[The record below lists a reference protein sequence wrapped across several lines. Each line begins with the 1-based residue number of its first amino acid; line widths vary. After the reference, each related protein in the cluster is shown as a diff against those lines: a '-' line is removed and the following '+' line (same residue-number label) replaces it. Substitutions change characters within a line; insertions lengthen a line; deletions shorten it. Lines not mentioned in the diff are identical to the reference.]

1 VQGAATKGED
11 VKTVFDKSMSDDWT
25 HRALAHA
32 VYGGAD
38 FGECMTTSRR
48 IAEGDGDSWYQE
60 WIGTAE
66 RVSTIAEASEAEG
79 HRVSAREAYLRA
91 SNYYRTSY
99 PFFYGA
105 PVDPRLI
112 EAFDKET
119 AAFRRAAALFDPPVE
134 PVEIPYE
141 GTTLPGYFYRVDDSN
156 ERRPTLI
163 ATNGYDSTIQEMHFA
178 HAVAAV
184 RRGYNC
190 LTFDGP
196 GQGRALIKQNLH
208 MRPDWENV
216 VTPVVDY
223 ALSRPEVDPE
233 RVTLIGWSLGGY
245 LAPRAASGEHRLAAC
260 IADPGQWDML
270 EAMKGMFA
278 RFSVPQEIVDHLPD
292 VDPKVLQPVFEAIE
306 ASPQLTWT
314 FKQRALW
321 VHGVDSMMDYLR
333 ITPQYRLS
341 DRADKIR
348 CPTLITWAEN
358 DPIAGFA
365 EKLYEALTCPK
376 MLLRFTN
383 AEGAGDHCEVN
394 ARTLFHQRAFDWL
407 DGTLEVS
414 QKR

>member
-1 VQGAATKGED
+1 MKVSFD
-11 VKTVFDKSMSDDWT
+11 VAMSEDWT
-25 HRALAHA
+25 NRALAHV

-38 FGECMTTSRR
+38 FGECATTAGR
-48 IAEGDGDSWYQE
+48 ITAGDGDSWYRE
-60 WIGTAE
+60 WNETAD
-66 RVSTIAEASEAEG
+66 RVFAIAEASEAKG
-79 HRVSAREAYLRA
+79 HKVSAREAYLRA

-99 PFFYGA
+99 PFLYGT
-105 PVDPRLI
+105 PVDPRLV

-119 AAFRRAAALFDPPVE
+119 AAFQRAAACFDPPVE
-134 PVEIPYE
+134 PVEIPFE

-196 GQGRALIKQNLH
+196 GQGRALIEQQLY

-223 ALSRPEVDPE
+223 VLSRPEVDPE
-233 RVTLIGWSLGGY
+233 RVALIGWSFGGY

-260 IADPGQWDML
+260 IADPGQWDMV
-270 EAMKGMFA
+270 EAMKKMFA
-278 RFSVPQEIVDHLPD
+278 RFGVSREIVDALPD

-321 VHGVDSMMDYLR
+321 VHNLDSMMDYLR
-333 ITPQYRLS
+333 ITPQYKLS
-341 DRADKIR
+341 DRADKIQ

-358 DPIAGFA
+358 DPIAGAA
-365 EKLYEALTCPK
+365 ETLYDTLTCPK
-376 MLLRFTN
+376 TLIRFTA
-383 AEGAGDHCEVN
+383 AEGAGDHCEMN
-394 ARTLFHQRAFDWL
+394 ARTLFHQRTFDWL
-407 DGTLEVS
+407 DEVFGPQPPGDARPDAS
-414 QKR
+414 LAR

>member
-1 VQGAATKGED
+1 
-11 VKTVFDKSMSDDWT
+11 MSDDWT

-134 PVEIPYE
+134 PVEIPYG

-163 ATNGYDSTIQEMHFA
+163 ATNGYDSTVHEMHFG

-196 GQGRALIKQNLH
+196 GQGRALVKQNLH

-216 VTPVVDY
+216 VAPVADY
-223 ALSRPEVDPE
+223 ALSRPEVDSE
-233 RVTLIGWSLGGY
+233 RVALIGWSFGGY

-260 IADPGQWDML
+260 IADPGQWDMI

-278 RFSVPQEIVDHLPD
+278 RFSVSQEIVDLLPD
-292 VDPKVLQPVFEAIE
+292 VDPNVLEPYFEAVE
-306 ASPQLTWT
+306 ASPQLSWT

-321 VHGVDSMMDYLR
+321 VHGLDSMMDYLR

-341 DRADKIR
+341 NRADKIR

-376 MLLRFTN
+376 TLLRFTN
-383 AEGAGDHCEVN
+383 AEGAGDHCEMN
-394 ARTLFHQRAFDWL
+394 ARTLFHQRAYDWL

-414 QKR
+414 KKR

>member
-1 VQGAATKGED
+1 MKIA
-11 VKTVFDKSMSDDWT
+11 FDKPMSEDWT

-38 FGECMTTSRR
+38 FGECMTTAGR
-48 IAEGDGDSWYQE
+48 ITEGDGDSWYRE
-60 WIGTAE
+60 WTETAD
-66 RVSTIAEASEAEG
+66 RVYEIAEASEAKG
-79 HRVSAREAYLRA
+79 HKVSAREAYLRA

-99 PFFYGA
+99 PFLYGT
-105 PVDPRLI
+105 PVDPRLV

-119 AAFRRAAALFDPPVE
+119 AAFHRAAALFDPPVE

-141 GTTLPGYFYRVDDSN
+141 GTTLPGYFYRVDGSD

-163 ATNGYDSTIQEMHFA
+163 AGSGYDSTIQESHFA
-178 HAVAAV
+178 HAVAAI

-196 GQGRALIKQNLH
+196 GQGRPLIKQNLH

-223 ALSRPEVDPE
+223 ALSRPEVDPG
-233 RVTLIGWSLGGY
+233 RVAVIGWSFGGY
-245 LAPRAASGEHRLAAC
+245 LAPRAASGEPRLAAC

-270 EAMKGMFA
+270 EAVKGMFA

-292 VDPKVLQPVFEAIE
+292 VDPEVLQPVFEAIE

-314 FKQRALW
+314 LKQRALW
-321 VHGVDSMMDYLR
+321 VHGLDSMMDWLR

-358 DPIAGFA
+358 DPVAGFA
-365 EKLYEALTCPK
+365 ETLYNNLTSPK
-376 MLLRFTN
+376 TLLRFTA
-383 AEGAGDHCEVN
+383 AEGAGDHCEMN

-407 DGTLEVS
+407 DETLYINNPTGVES
-414 QKR
+414 SS